1 MLVYLRAI
9 QHFVSQIKKAW
20 FYRGRDRAIVWGLG
34 WEGCVALI
42 FTSPTRQIC
51 IDRNVEKKKSSSQ
64 ALLGQAYSTLP
75 CFFYVQ
81 SSNVSIPR
89 GRDVHFATYSQNST
103 LLKEEIKNRS
113 LVCKEY
119 DKICLD
125 SRMINHHIR
134 EYVLTHL
141 DGTAHFWVS
150 LLLAWGYEG
159 LRGKSGA

>member
-1 MLVYLRAI
+1 M
-9 QHFVSQIKKAW
+9 
-20 FYRGRDRAIVWGLG
+20 
-34 WEGCVALI
+34 ALI

-89 GRDVHFATYSQNST
+89 GRDVHFATYSQSST
-103 LLKEEIKNRS
+103 LLKE
-113 LVCKEY
+113 VCKEY

-150 LLLAWGYEG
+150 LLLA
-159 LRGKSGA
+159 